1 VPGLPAGSLL
11 TATRVVDEAGRTLWE
26 GEPLEV
32 AGAKR
37 AVLCAADRVVDDPGE
52 RAALARRTGAVA
64 VDMESGRL
72 TVAENLVGV
81 IRAISDTPAR
91 PVGRLAFAARPDGG
105 VAPSAVLSA
114 FALEPFASV
123 RTAFGA
129 RRALAS
135 LERAAAALAVAA
147 PGR

>member
-1 VPGLPAGSLL
+1 MPGYPAGSLL
-11 TATRVVDEAGRTLWE
+11 TASRVVDEAGRTLWE
-26 GEPLEV
+26 GAPLEI
-32 AGAKR
+32 AGAR
-37 AVLCAADRVVDDPGE
+37 PAVLCAIERVVDDPAE
-52 RAALARRTGAVA
+52 RAALAERSSAVA

-72 TVAENLVGV
+72 ATAENLVGV

-105 VAPSAVLSA
+105 VSSRAVLLA
-114 FALEPFASV
+114 FALEPFASM

-135 LERAAAALAVAA
+135 LERAAAALAVAS
-147 PGR
+147 PGG